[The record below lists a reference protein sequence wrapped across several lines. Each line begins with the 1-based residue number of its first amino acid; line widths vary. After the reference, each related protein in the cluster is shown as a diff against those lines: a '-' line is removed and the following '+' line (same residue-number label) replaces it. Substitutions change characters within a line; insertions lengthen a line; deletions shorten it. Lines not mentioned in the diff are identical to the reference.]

1 MVLYS
6 GGRYGPGNVEAEIK
20 ALSCDLNITDVQ
32 GDSFCASRLP
42 CDPLDFVFNAGRVG
56 FVLLGGHTAAA
67 NSINYIMTLQSTKV
81 ADALAASTQ
90 VLGSRKHRV
99 SLNHQE
105 DS

>member
-1 MVLYS
+1 MYS

-20 ALSCDLNITDVQ
+20 ALSCDLDITDVQ

-90 VLGSRKHRV
+90 SQPSRRQLSSVLIVGGVLG
-99 SLNHQE
+99 
-105 DS
+105 